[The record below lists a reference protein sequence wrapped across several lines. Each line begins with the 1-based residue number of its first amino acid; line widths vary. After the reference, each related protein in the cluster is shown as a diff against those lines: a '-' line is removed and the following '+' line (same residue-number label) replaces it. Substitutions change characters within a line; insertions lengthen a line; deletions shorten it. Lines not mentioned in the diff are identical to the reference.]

1 VPELLRRRRDER
13 VPQLRRDGC
22 DPGAPELGDGAKM
35 SRRFLVVVRA
45 GNASLHPSWLTAGGE
60 GALDRNWD
68 LVVNYFGDDPKR
80 YPSTGD
86 GVVRIDSKGPKW
98 PALAKLMAAT
108 RDAWGA
114 YDYVWI
120 PDDDLAA
127 SGQDINRMFEL
138 AAALDLQLAQ
148 PSLSWD
154 SHFSIP
160 LTLHNRAFK
169 VRYSSF
175 VEPMAPLF
183 SRALLQR
190 ALPTFSESISGW
202 GLDYVWPRLLADP
215 MRQCAI
221 LDRIQV
227 RHTRP
232 VGGPNY
238 AFNRSAGVEP
248 RTEMYELLRRHGIA
262 GPIQLSY
269 GGVDATGRVQSLI
282 DPNDESFIGRLCAG
296 YAEVAGGDPSMVGR
310 IFLDH
315 LRARTELL
323 RGGSAAAG

>member
-1 VPELLRRRRDER
+1 
-13 VPQLRRDGC
+13 
-22 DPGAPELGDGAKM
+22 M

-45 GNASLHPSWLTAGGE
+45 GNESLHPSWLATGGAGGE
-60 GALDRNWD
+60 RTLDRNWD
-68 LVVNYFGDDPKR
+68 LVVNYFGDDPDR
-80 YPSTGD
+80 YPSTAD

-108 RDAWGA
+108 RDAWSA

-127 SGQDINRMFEL
+127 TGEDINRMFEL

-169 VRYSSF
+169 LRYSSF

-190 ALPTFSESISGW
+190 ALPTFGETISGW
-202 GLDYVWPRLLADP
+202 GLDYVWPRLLPDP

-221 LDRIQV
+221 LDCIQV

-248 RTEMYELLRRHGIA
+248 RREMYQLLQRHGVP

-269 GGVDATGRVQSLI
+269 GGIDVTGRAHSLLA
-282 DPNDESFIGRLCAG
+282 PGDESFVARLCGG
-296 YAEVAGGDPSMVGR
+296 YLDLAGGDAALVGAV
-310 IFLDH
+310 FLDH
-315 LRARTELL
+315 ARARTEFL
-323 RGGSAAAG
+323 RAGVSAPITRST